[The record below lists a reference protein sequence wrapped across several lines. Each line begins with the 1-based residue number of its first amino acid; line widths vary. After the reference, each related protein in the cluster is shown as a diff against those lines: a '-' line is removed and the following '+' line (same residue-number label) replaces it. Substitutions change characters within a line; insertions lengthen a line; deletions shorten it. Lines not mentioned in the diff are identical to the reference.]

1 MFFIACRPAK
11 HNIDIVMK
19 EFIVIIGSI
28 PKGGIKPETVQEF
41 REAARL
47 LIDRGFFPLNP
58 FSRHRLF
65 FPLGFDRLPDNEYI
79 FNMRNTQYSF
89 LLDSIFLDIR
99 LCDAVYLLDSYAE
112 DPIGYA
118 LLAMAHALGK
128 KIYRSDR
135 FFSPYSDLNQTLS
148 FSCSRT
154 YIAHRLPERCE
165 T

>member
-1 MFFIACRPAK
+1 MCFIVCRRQH
-11 HNIDIVMK
+11 HNIDIFMK
-19 EFIVIIGSI
+19 ETIAIIGSI
-28 PKGGIKPETVQEF
+28 PQVVAKSKTVQEYI
-41 REAARL
+41 EAEGLLRAR
-47 LIDRGFFPLNP
+47 GYFPLNP

-65 FPLGFDRLPDNEYI
+65 FRLGFDRLPDNEYI
-79 FNMRNTQYSF
+79 FDLSKTQYGL

-99 LCDAVYLLDSYAE
+99 LCDAVYLLDNYDE
-112 DPIGYA
+112 GRTGYA

-135 FFSPYSDLNQTLS
+135 FFSPYSDLNQSLS

-154 YIAHRLPERCE
+154 YMAHRLPERCE